1 MRRMLA
7 LLLTLVLA
15 LTSMA
20 SVAAQAGPSTDP
32 ADPVEGC
39 EYFEET
45 GHNLCGV
52 FLAYW
57 NANGG
62 LPIFGYPKTEAFDE
76 ENWDSGN
83 VYSVQYFERERLEH
97 HTALAGTEYEVLLG
111 RLGNEVLLMQD
122 RYWRDFERS
131 DPSEENYFAETG
143 FAVPQVFLD
152 YWSSYG
158 LDLGDD
164 GISFRESLA
173 LFGYPISQAEMET
186 NSSGDT
192 VLTQW
197 FERARFEHHPD
208 NAEEHQ
214 VLLGLL
220 GNEVLGLDNGGDPG
234 EPVEPE
240 PEVVLNPVTDNVSQP
255 RHISVGADGAVYV
268 ANAGMGGL
276 NCVVLPIPDEDGDN
290 GEGDDNGDNG
300 TDDGD
305 NGEGDDNGDNGDNGT
320 DDGDNGEGDDNGD
333 NGDNGTDD
341 DNGAASIDQNGED
354 EGDNGEGDDNGN
366 GNGNGEEEAG
376 FEFCIGTSGSITR
389 IADGEAETFI
399 DGIPSV
405 VIDGE
410 AVGLHSVVVTEE
422 GDVYGV
428 IGFGLGFTPDD
439 RAELGE
445 GAEFFGHLVQ
455 IAEDGSLTS
464 VADILQYEADENPDG
479 GEIDANPYALILDGD
494 DFIVVDAG
502 MNALLRVTQE
512 GVVSVLAV
520 FAPQMVDAPPFL
532 GLPEGT
538 QIPSESVPTH
548 VAVGPDGNYYVS
560 ELTGFPFPVGS
571 ARIWMVPADGE
582 GDAEVVET
590 GFTNIGAIAF
600 DSEGNLLVLEIVA
613 GGLLGVD
620 EENPATAAGSLT
632 RISEDGSR
640 ETLAGIAQGLIFSTG
655 LTVDGDD
662 TIYVA
667 NMAVIP
673 GASHIATVEW
683 VMPEE

>member
-1 MRRMLA
+1 MQQPCCAGSPPHLPLTDSLKGGSGFLFNEVVCSAEGKSGMRRALA

-32 ADPVEGC
+32 VDPVDGC

-76 ENWDSGN
+76 ENWDTGN

-97 HTALAGTEYEVLLG
+97 HADLAGTDYEVLLG

-186 NSSGDT
+186 NSSGHT

-208 NAEEHQ
+208 NAEEYQ

-220 GNEVLGLDNGGDPG
+220 GNEVLGLDDGE

-240 PEVVLNPVTDNVSQP
+240 PEVVLTPVTDNVSQP
-255 RHISVGADGAVYV
+255 RHLSVGADGAVYV
-268 ANAGMGGL
+268 ANAGMGG
-276 NCVVLPIPDEDGDN
+276 EDCQELTV
-290 GEGDDNGDNG
+290 GEG
-300 TDDGD
+300 
-305 NGEGDDNGDNGDNGT
+305 
-320 DDGDNGEGDDNGD
+320 
-333 NGDNGTDD
+333 
-341 DNGAASIDQNGED
+341 
-354 EGDNGEGDDNGN
+354 
-366 GNGNGEEEAG
+366 EEAET
-376 FEFCIGTSGSITR
+376 FEFCFGNSGSITR
-389 IADGEAETFI
+389 IADGEAETFVG
-399 DGIPSV
+399 GIPSV
-405 VIDGE
+405 FLNDEG
-410 AVGLHSVVVTEE
+410 VGLHNVVVTES

-428 IGFGLGFTPDD
+428 MGFGLGFTPEH
-439 RAELGE
+439 RTELGE
-445 GAEFFGHLVQ
+445 SAQFFGHLVQ
-455 IAEDGSLTS
+455 IAEDGTLTS
-464 VADILQYEADENPDG
+464 VADILQFEADNNPDG
-479 GEIDANPYALILDGD
+479 GIVDANPYAVVLDGD

-502 MNALLRVTQE
+502 MNALLRVTME
-512 GVVSVLAV
+512 GDISVIAV
-520 FAPQMVDAPPFL
+520 FPSQMVDAPPFIA
-532 GLPEGT
+532 LPDDA
-538 QIPSESVPTH
+538 QMPSESVPTH

-560 ELTGFPFPVGS
+560 ELTGFPFQVGS

-582 GDAEVVET
+582 GDVGVVET

-620 EENPATAAGSLT
+620 EENPATAAGALT

-640 ETLAGIAQGLIFSTG
+640 EMLAGIAQGLIFSTG
-655 LTVDGDD
+655 LAVDGDD

-667 NMAVIP
+667 NLAVIP
-673 GASHIATVEW
+673 GASHIAMVEW